1 MATGPNHDLGLT
13 EKRAGRT
20 APSDG
25 CCGDAGGGCGG
36 GGCGGMCG
44 SESSTENTTGGCGSG
59 GGCACSTPPAPTIR
73 ADSVIGA
80 PKVSGSR
87 ARVSTVLEVTGM
99 TRARCIVTVMNTL
112 ERVKGVDSVD
122 VDLNSGG
129 VSRVTVL
136 SSGELDS
143 AVVGSAIDEAGYA
156 LVGELAAAR

>member
-1 MATGPNHDLGLT
+1 
-13 EKRAGRT
+13 
-20 APSDG
+20 
-25 CCGDAGGGCGG
+25 
-36 GGCGGMCG
+36 
-44 SESSTENTTGGCGSG
+44 
-59 GGCACSTPPAPTIR
+59 
-73 ADSVIGA
+73 
-80 PKVSGSR
+80 
-87 ARVSTVLEVTGM
+87 M